1 MLKSILHGGI
11 CMKINT
17 KRKFI
22 TLLVSVMAKKG
33 YMIET
38 FDFEKDLITFLSF
51 DKYSNLFYFF
61 ENISDFDFEDILK
74 ELQRD
79 GLVSVSF
86 DTRKTRIELLH
97 KMFYSVSDEI
107 LSSFDDESINLME
120 ELLEEHS
127 LSVSL
132 NSELPNNVQGIYR
145 LTNPNRV
152 YNLNNFHSIITDGVV
167 CNVDTN
173 KTGAYLVQDAIFVF
187 LQSFMD
193 CGLVEMQVFHKF
205 EDRRYIYNK
214 AKEILK
220 FYYYLEMTAKKR
232 ASFDEEEFENFEKL
246 DEVNG
251 YRYKK

>member
-1 MLKSILHGGI
+1 
-11 CMKINT
+11 MKINT

-38 FDFEKDLITFLSF
+38 FDFEKDLITFLFF
-51 DKYSNLFYFF
+51 DKYSDLFYFF
-61 ENISDFDFEDILK
+61 EDISDFDFEEILR

-79 GLVSVSF
+79 GLISVSF

-97 KMFYSVSDEI
+97 KMFYNVSDEI
-107 LSSFDDESINLME
+107 LSTFDKESIKLME
-120 ELLEEHS
+120 DMLEEYS

-132 NSELPNNVQGIYR
+132 TSELPNNVQGIYR

-152 YNLNNFHSIITDGVV
+152 YNVNKSHSIITDGLV
-167 CNVDTN
+167 CKVDTD
-173 KTGAYLVQDAIFVF
+173 KTGAYLVQDATFVF

-193 CGLVEMQVFHKF
+193 SRLVEMQVFHKF
-205 EDRRYIYNK
+205 NDRRYIYNK
-214 AKEILK
+214 VKEILK
-220 FYYYLEMTAKKR
+220 FYYYLKMNAQKR
-232 ASFDEEEFENFEKL
+232 DRFIEEEFQNFEKF
-246 DEVNG
+246 DEING

>member
-1 MLKSILHGGI
+1 
-11 CMKINT
+11 MKINS

-33 YMIET
+33 YMVET

-51 DKYSNLFYFF
+51 GKYDDLFYFF
-61 ENISDFDFEDILK
+61 EDVSDFDFGDILR

-79 GLVSVSF
+79 GLISVSF

-107 LSSFDDESINLME
+107 LSTFDKESIKLME
-120 ELLEEHS
+120 DMLEEYS

-132 NSELPNNVQGIYR
+132 TGELPNNVQGIYR

-152 YNLNNFHSIITDGVV
+152 YNLNKSHSIITDGVV
-167 CNVDTN
+167 CNVDTD
-173 KTGAYLVQDAIFVF
+173 KTGAYLVQDATFVF

-193 CGLVEMQVFHKF
+193 SILVEMQVFHKF

-214 AKEILK
+214 VKEILK
-220 FYYYLEMTAKKR
+220 FYYYLEMNAQKR
-232 ASFDEEEFENFEKL
+232 SCFNEEEFQDFEKL
-246 DEVNG
+246 VEING